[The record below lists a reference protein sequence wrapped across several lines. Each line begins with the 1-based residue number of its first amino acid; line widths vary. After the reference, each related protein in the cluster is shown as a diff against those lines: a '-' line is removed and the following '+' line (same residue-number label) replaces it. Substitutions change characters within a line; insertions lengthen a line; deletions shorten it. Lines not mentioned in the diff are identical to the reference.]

1 MVPSLIGENRSQWA
15 IHEHIGAKV
24 GHKLAKVTEARDKVH
39 GMQEVNPEL
48 SSIQTALEE
57 IAQRV
62 KNITDQIAADPNDT
76 RSVALIGMERSLAS
90 AIRQIAKAQ
99 KSR

>member
-1 MVPSLIGENRSQWA
+1 MFPSLIGERRPRWA
-15 IHEHIGAKV
+15 THERFGAELRCNLASVIEV
-24 GHKLAKVTEARDKVH
+24 GDKVH
-39 GMQEVNPEL
+39 GMQEVNAEL

-57 IAQRV
+57 MAQRV

-99 KSR
+99 RSR